1 MVTIGDSFAVVALLG
16 GICLSAWAL
25 ILAVA
30 LVFPRKAAQARNRLV
45 NKPWASF
52 FLGLGIWLTVG
63 LIGLGMIANPLPL
76 GKLMGWSVIMALTS
90 IASVGASGLSMLAAE
105 RLSAL
110 APEMNNY
117 GSLAKSTAFIV
128 VAGLVPVL
136 GWFLIVPFLIFASTG
151 SGIMALM
158 GRQTETADAPRF
170 ML

>member
-1 MVTIGDSFAVVALLG
+1 MVTIGDTFAVVATLG

-30 LVFPRKAAQARNRLV
+30 LVFPGKSAHARNRLV

-52 FLGLGIWLTVG
+52 FIGVGIWLTVG
-63 LIGLGMIANPLPL
+63 LVGMGMIANPLPL
-76 GKLMGWSVIMALTS
+76 SKLMGWTVIMTLTS
-90 IASVGASGLSMLAAE
+90 IASVGASGLASLAAE
-105 RLSAL
+105 RLQAL
-110 APEMNNY
+110 APDQTTY

-128 VAGLVPVL
+128 VAGLVPLL

-151 SGIMALM
+151 SGIMALLT
-158 GRQTETADAPRF
+158 RSAETAEAPRF